1 MRFDLDSVYN
11 LSSVRSLPMSSR
23 PSIALS
29 AHDAAASSLGALPAV
44 PARVDQTYRALLDAI
59 VSGELRPGER
69 HTQEGLA
76 QQLGVSRQPILQAL
90 LLLRRQGLIK
100 DEPGR
105 YGIEVIPLTRHFVG
119 QLYAVRGALDALA
132 ARSAA
137 RRPPA
142 ALLSQ
147 GRQLI
152 AAGRAAARHGELG
165 LLVDADIAF
174 HRFVYAAA
182 DNALLGETAEVHWLH
197 TRRTMATYLRA
208 VDTLQNIWTEHE
220 AILDAIAIGDAQA
233 AERLAREHCEHS
245 ADLLLDALPATS
257 VTDRSTQHQTENP
270 QEPT

>member
-1 MRFDLDSVYN
+1 MRSTPF
-11 LSSVRSLPMSSR
+11 
-23 PSIALS
+23 IALD
-29 AHDAAASSLGALPAV
+29 AHVAGSSSLGALPAV
-44 PARVDQTYRALLDAI
+44 PARVEQTYRALLEAI

-76 QQLGVSRQPILQAL
+76 QRLGVSRQPILQAL

-105 YGIEVIPLTRHFVG
+105 YGIEVNPLTRHFVG

-137 RRPPA
+137 QHPTA
-142 ALLSQ
+142 ALLSE

-152 AAGRAAARHGELG
+152 AAGRAAAGRGDLG
-165 LLVDADIAF
+165 PLVDADIAF
-174 HRFVYAAA
+174 HRFIYAAA
-182 DNALLGETAEVHWLH
+182 GNALLTETTEVHWLH

-208 VDTLQNIWTEHE
+208 VDTLQTIWTEHE
-220 AILDAIAIGDAQA
+220 SILDAIARGDAQA

-245 ADLLLDALPATS
+245 AGMLLDALPDASLTQTPNL
-257 VTDRSTQHQTENP
+257 TDSPTEII

>member
-1 MRFDLDSVYN
+1 MT
-11 LSSVRSLPMSSR
+11 SR
-23 PSIALS
+23 PSIAL
-29 AHDAAASSLGALPAV
+29 AVHDAGVSSLGALPAV
-44 PARVDQTYRALLDAI
+44 PALVDQTYRALLDAI

-76 QQLGVSRQPILQAL
+76 QRLGVSRQPILQAL

-105 YGIEVIPLTRHFVG
+105 YGIEVNPLTRHFVG

-132 ARSAA
+132 ARGAA
-137 RRPPA
+137 QRPHA
-142 ALLSQ
+142 ALLSE

-152 AAGRAAARHGELG
+152 AAGRAAARRGEMG
-165 LLVDADIAF
+165 PLVDADIAF
-174 HRFVYAAA
+174 HRFIYAAA
-182 DNALLGETAEVHWLH
+182 DNALLIETAEVHWLH

-208 VDTLQNIWTEHE
+208 VDTLQAIWAEHE
-220 AILDAIAIGDAQA
+220 SILDAIAIGDART

-245 ADLLLDALPATS
+245 AGMLLDALPASSLTS
-257 VTDRSTQHQTENP
+257 TPIDIPTDTSTEIT

>member
-1 MRFDLDSVYN
+1 
-11 LSSVRSLPMSSR
+11 MSSSPFIDLR
-23 PSIALS
+23 AQ
-29 AHDAAASSLGALPAV
+29 DTGASSLGALPAI
-44 PARVDQTYRALLDAI
+44 PALVDQTYRALLDAI

-76 QQLGVSRQPILQAL
+76 QRLGVSRQPILQAL

-105 YGIEVIPLTRHFVG
+105 YGIEVNPLTRHFVG

-137 RRPPA
+137 QRPHA
-142 ALLSQ
+142 ALLTE

-152 AAGRAAARHGELG
+152 AAGRAAARRGEMG
-165 LLVDADIAF
+165 PLVDADIAF
-174 HRFVYAAA
+174 HRFIYAAA
-182 DNALLGETAEVHWLH
+182 DNALLIETAEVHWLH

-208 VDTLQNIWTEHE
+208 VDTLQAIWTEHE
-220 AILDAIAIGDAQA
+220 SILDAIAIGDAQA

-245 ADLLLDALPATS
+245 ADMLLDALPATS
-257 VTDRSTQHQTENP
+257 MPPAPTDTPTNTPADTLNEIT
-270 QEPT
+270 QEPI